1 MPRLLIYSFGYADCG
16 KAATACPNTR
26 IFGEDCAGSFASQWG
41 DQPADVFIALL
52 EIPPEKLSFGEGRAV
67 SRETSDTSNE
77 GELLTMTRK
86 AISSDKLPAPV
97 IPISLA
103 VHGGPLLYLSGQVAQ
118 DPVTG
123 KLIDGDVAQQTDQIL
138 RNIATALQAA
148 GKDLND
154 VVRVGVYLTDMADF
168 AAMNEVY
175 AKHFT
180 EPYPARTAIGV
191 AALPLGAVVEMDAVI
206 S

>member
-1 MPRLLIYSFGYADCG
+1 
-16 KAATACPNTR
+16 
-26 IFGEDCAGSFASQWG
+26 
-41 DQPADVFIALL
+41 
-52 EIPPEKLSFGEGRAV
+52 
-67 SRETSDTSNE
+67 
-77 GELLTMTRK
+77 MTRK
-86 AISSDKLPAPV
+86 AITSDKLPTQV

-103 VHGGPLLYLSGQVAQ
+103 VYGGPLLYLSGQVAQ
-118 DPVTG
+118 DPATG

-148 GKDLND
+148 GKDLDD

-175 AKHFT
+175 GKYFT